1 MLQEFNKWVIDFVVS
16 INPQETRSGEMYII
30 TTVKYLTRWEEA
42 APVTDCT
49 TDTSM
54 IFLFENVVT

>member
-16 INPQETRSGEMYII
+16 INPQERRSGEMYII

-42 APVTDCT
+42 TPVVDCT
-49 TDTSM
+49 TDSSM
-54 IFLFENVVT
+54 IFLFKNVVT